1 MAELQRGKLK
11 MVILVEK
18 NGVVSKPIVHPL
30 RPHHRKDRL
39 NQNYTKSDAKHGPH
53 LYSNQTC

>member
-1 MAELQRGKLK
+1 MK

-53 LYSNQTC
+53 LSSNQTC